1 MILFFKSCDLVMWEE
16 VSIFA
21 VQNLLAM
28 SFIFPSSDKIQRYH
42 EYLQQLRED
51 SKPCKFD
58 FDELPE
64 TWEPQ
69 QAAIVESFF
78 GDFLYPLL
86 AVMKRIRLHNYL
98 SARIEISRMK
108 DDPDKATIGDLY
120 HALSLCDED
129 IRWYMFSQ
137 VKGIVP
143 DILREVFGK
152 GEDIFCDYIQ
162 NNPHLDLNGLQ
173 QWAWLVCM
181 MEEDLSF
188 PKQAESYSSEEL
200 LSVITNSDQ
209 LIPICLEI
217 DVDINKKREVVD
229 SVIKQFKDGVFD
241 VDFFLSFVWQELP
254 RYWSINRSREE
265 EEVVM
270 SIVNREC
277 SAFPKGSF
285 LPYYMEALDTW
296 NEQQR
301 EPKTTES
308 PEPSRSE
315 SLGEPKQW
323 IDYIG
328 KHNDVKTLNEDK
340 FRTFTRRLVDKGYL
354 NQIYCD
360 SLCFRLFGIPRS
372 DEGLQ
377 NPILFNDKITNKDIL
392 YILKK
397 LTAGTSGP
405 KKGNKTSGKYD
416 LARAWFKPEKGG
428 DFDFSTTSMSK
439 DASTEIIDIVT
450 EYFPQ
455 IKPQTNKGKKV

>member
-1 MILFFKSCDLVMWEE
+1 MIQSFWSCDLVMWEE

-28 SFIFPSSDKIQRYH
+28 SFIFPSSDKIHRYH
-42 EYLQQLRED
+42 EYLQQLQED
-51 SKPCKFD
+51 SKSSKVD
-58 FDELPE
+58 FDDLPE

-69 QAAIVESFF
+69 QAAIIESFF

-86 AVMKRIRLHNYL
+86 AVMKRIRLHSYL
-98 SARIEISRMK
+98 STRNEISRMK
-108 DDPDKATIGDLY
+108 EDLDKATIGDLY
-120 HALSLCDED
+120 HALSLCDDD
-129 IRWYMFSQ
+129 IRWYMLSQ

-162 NNPHLDLNGLQ
+162 NNPHLDLNGLL

-181 MEEDLSF
+181 MEEELSL
-188 PKQAESYSSEEL
+188 PKRAESYSSEDL
-200 LSVITNSDQ
+200 LSIITSPEQ
-209 LIPICLEI
+209 LIPICQEI
-217 DVDINKKREVVD
+217 DVDINKKREEAD
-229 SVIKQFKDGVFD
+229 FAIKQFKDGVFD
-241 VDFFLSFVWQELP
+241 VDFFLSSVWQELP

-270 SIVNREC
+270 SIVTREC

-285 LPYYMEALDTW
+285 LPYYLEALDVW
-296 NEQQR
+296 NEQQKV
-301 EPKTTES
+301 PKTTEN

-315 SLGEPKQW
+315 SLGESRQW

-328 KHNDVKTLNEDK
+328 KHNDVKNLNEDIFRK
-340 FRTFTRRLVDKGYL
+340 FTQRLVAEGYL

-360 SLCFRLFGIPRS
+360 SLCFRLFGITRS

-377 NPILFNDKITNKDIL
+377 NPILFNDNTTNKDIL

-397 LTAGTSGP
+397 LTDGTPGVKSV
-405 KKGNKTSGKYD
+405 KKASGKFD
-416 LARAWFKPEKGG
+416 LASAWFKTEKGK
-428 DFDFSTTSMSK
+428 DFNFSMPSMSK
-439 DASTEIIDIVT
+439 DASSKIIDIVK

-455 IKPQTNKGKKV
+455 VEPQTN